1 MNVELITT
9 GEEALSAWIRLIPQ
23 SLLTGSGKT
32 HKNTLI
38 LPYYAY
44 LHKTE
49 ILGPKKVQN

>member
-9 GEEALSAWIRLIPQ
+9 GAEALSAWNRLIPQ
-23 SLLTGSGKT
+23 SLLTGSGKI